1 MFDDVAK
8 DHFVSNVA
16 GHLGNVKSAEVK
28 ARQRASRSLFP
39 LSKVEN
45 LLRNTI
51 CDTLVSVFA
60 AVDQTIADRIAKAIN
75 HAPVQPLKAKPAAE
89 AVRFRYNAASS

>member
-28 ARQRASRSLFP
+28 ARQRASSCF
-39 LSKVEN
+39 S
-45 LLRNTI
+45 
-51 CDTLVSVFA
+51 
-60 AVDQTIADRIAKAIN
+60 Q
-75 HAPVQPLKAKPAAE
+75 
-89 AVRFRYNAASS
+89 RYKNY